1 MNASHTE
8 QMCLLRCMCCTNWY
22 LFLLRAQHWIH
33 GVVYLSKPNGKI
45 IVRAHVCASSTV
57 VTVTTTG
64 AWNTKNCKNPLLYH
78 ICSLANDFA
87 VSSFDW
93 LKIAYFNFHFRIIA
107 MANFFYRSIN
117 CLKFG
122 FRAISQ
128 FYAMEF
134 IWNRY
139 TFCRSCRSY
148 PIVWTHDFW
157 QLCWEWVRCCLYV
170 LIGGRTWNNLAS
182 LFNEINWKIKA
193 FSVGKV
199 SIFSIAEYFLTF
211 RIINCTASNCWMDSD
226 CFYCRHLNWQY
237 K

>member
-1 MNASHTE
+1 MNASHRE

-93 LKIAYFNFHFRIIA
+93 LKIAYFNFNFRIIA
-107 MANFFYRSIN
+107 MANFFYCSIN
-117 CLKFG
+117 CLRFG

-134 IWNRY
+134 IWKQIYLLSVMQIISN
-139 TFCRSCRSY
+139 SMN
-148 PIVWTHDFW
+148 
-157 QLCWEWVRCCLYV
+157 
-170 LIGGRTWNNLAS
+170 TW
-182 LFNEINWKIKA
+182 
-193 FSVGKV
+193 
-199 SIFSIAEYFLTF
+199 FLTVVLRVSSLLF
-211 RIINCTASNCWMDSD
+211 VCSNRGED
-226 CFYCRHLNWQY
+226 L